1 MFSLIK
7 EQNLNNL
14 GKNIQDLVGFNLNRT
29 MEQITDELVQV
40 SNQIR
45 KNIERGQFWHTNLL
59 GTDLSEEDTKY
70 YAALYAQIFME
81 EMMYCR
87 KTIDFIQFI
96 AHKYFEEEVL
106 DKRQIEDEIE
116 MEGNKDTLP
125 MTKQDIPHVSTKLAE
140 DLFVGAN
147 LINRNFIE
155 LLTKLGSPFSNQT
168 ISSKSLA
175 EGCKITLYE
184 RFTQSIPAAISD
196 KPHSTHGQFF
206 GDFGQLFQIV
216 QNCFRMMSVFAF
228 SNLFRFM
235 EGSIYCNNPILDDD
249 SIFANHGKPLKFEGE
264 RPPVPM
270 FKLDIKNE

>member
-1 MFSLIK
+1 MFSAIK
-7 EQNLNNL
+7 KEENLVHL

-29 MEQITDELVQV
+29 MEQITTELVQV

-45 KNIERGQFWHTNLL
+45 ENIARGQFWHTNLL
-59 GTDLSEEDTKY
+59 SKDFSDEETKY
-70 YAALYAQIFME
+70 YAALYTQIFME

-87 KTIDFIQFI
+87 QTIDFIQFI
-96 AHKYFEEEVL
+96 SHKYFEEEVL
-106 DKRQIEDEIE
+106 DKRELEDEIE
-116 MEGNKDTLP
+116 MKGNNTLP

-147 LINRNFIE
+147 LINRNFLD

-168 ISSKSLA
+168 ITSKSLA

-184 RFTQSIPAAISD
+184 RFTQSIPTAISD
-196 KPHSTHGQFF
+196 KPSSTHGQFI
-206 GDFGQLFQIV
+206 GDFGQLFKIV

-235 EGSIYCNNPILDDD
+235 EGSIYCNNPILDAH
-249 SIFANHGKPLKFEGE
+249 SIFANQGRPLKFQGE
-264 RPPVPM
+264 NPPEPM
-270 FKLDIKNE
+270 FKLDINKE